1 MTTAERVV
9 LMINQL
15 TAYKPKSRQEK
26 FKRELINL
34 ILADERYTQDEKAAV
49 REELAKM
56 SEK

>member
-34 ILADERYTQDEKAAV
+34 ILADEDFTQDEKAAV

>member
-34 ILADERYTQDEKAAV
+34 ILADEDFTQDEKAAV

-56 SEK
+56 LEQ

>member
-34 ILADERYTQDEKAAV
+34 ILADEDFTQDEKVAV

>member
-9 LMINQL
+9 LMVNQL
-15 TAYKPKSRQEK
+15 TSCKPKSRQEK

-34 ILADERYTQDEKAAV
+34 ILADERYTKEEKDAV
-49 REELAKM
+49 KAELAKM

>member
-34 ILADERYTQDEKAAV
+34 ILADERYTQEEKDAV
-49 REELAKM
+49 KAELAKM